1 VPFVHFV
8 IGVEPYKRK
17 DAMGHNLKMLCV
29 DDNDDLRENL
39 AQQFINEDFDVDKAS
54 DGAMALDLI
63 KEKNY
68 DIVLLDLKMPRMDGL
83 SVLKEMR
90 KIKKNPHVIMLT
102 GVDDVPTAIESIKLG
117 ARDYIQKPYDPEEL
131 LHVVIKTL
139 GC

>member
-1 VPFVHFV
+1 
-8 IGVEPYKRK
+8 
-17 DAMGHNLKMLCV
+17 MGHNLKMLCV
-29 DDNDDLRENL
+29 DDNDDLRESL

-54 DGAMALDLI
+54 DGDVALDLI
-63 KEKNY
+63 KKNDY
-68 DIVLLDLKMPRMDGL
+68 DIILLDLKMPRMDGL

-102 GVDDVPTAIESIKLG
+102 GVDDVPTAIESVKLG

-139 GC
+139 GG

>member
-1 VPFVHFV
+1 MPFVHFV
-8 IGVEPYKRK
+8 IGVEPQKRK

-29 DDNDDLRENL
+29 DDNDDLRDNL

-63 KEKNY
+63 KENNY

-102 GVDDVPTAIESIKLG
+102 GVDDVPTAIESVKLG